1 MLSRTGTERDGLR
14 RVLVLFAAL
23 SFVGPMV
30 ASRADQPDAGLQ
42 AQLAAGEFAPA
53 IAAAQQAA
61 NPKQQD
67 AMLAQVAAAQAQAGA
82 RRLPCKPWPA
92 SATIACGPTSWQA
105 SVRAAS
111 HEWARAASTA
121 SKVPQFQP
129 LIDLITNTVATKTW
143 ADNGGTGTIAPFP
156 TGVWVDP
163 NGVLRPLMKEARTG
177 DLAALRTKI
186 QQSAGQD
193 DVRRSSPLRM
203 ISLNKLEKQIQLNAA
218 LGQGL
223 DETMKYLAGL
233 RRIEYVFV
241 YPATQSTG
249 CPGDLVVAGPAGD
262 WTTGAENRVV
272 STQTGD
278 PVVRLDDL
286 VVIFRQ
292 MMTGRDAHF
301 GCMINPRQAALKST
315 QEFLNQ
321 WSKRKIPEGAAAL
334 KAWCEQF
341 RAAVGKQDVEV
352 FGGLDPQTRA
362 ARTLVE
368 ADYRMK
374 LIGMGLEEGVPGV
387 TSYMSLIKTP
397 PKEMGVL
404 RWWFTLNYDS
414 IQTSQDHLA
423 FNIRGQGVKVES
435 ENEHLTAQGERIH
448 PGDSEPLNRQFTESF
463 TKHFDELCVKY
474 PIYAELRNLCDLA
487 LAASLVREE
496 GLADRANWHMAY
508 FGDPQAFVVER
519 GAAPKEVDS
528 VVNYRVLRDGL
539 FVAHVSGGVMVK
551 PNELVSRK
559 AIQVESAPQLQEKRP
574 TSAAKSQSS
583 DRWWWD

>member
-1 MLSRTGTERDGLR
+1 
-14 RVLVLFAAL
+14 
-23 SFVGPMV
+23 MV

-82 RRLPCKPWPA
+82 PAAAVQTVARVGDDRL
-92 SATIACGPTSWQA
+92 
-105 SVRAAS
+105 RAHILAGVGRQR
-111 HEWARAASTA
+111 HRDANG
-121 SKVPQFQP
+121 VNGQQGPQFQP

-218 LGQGL
+218 LGLGL

-519 GAAPKEVDS
+519 ARPPRKSIRWSTTASSATGCSWPRQRRGDGQAQRVGQPQGDPGRKRSAASGEAAHERGEVAGRRPL
-528 VVNYRVLRDGL
+528 VVG
-539 FVAHVSGGVMVK
+539 
-551 PNELVSRK
+551 LVSRH
-559 AIQVESAPQLQEKRP
+559 S
-574 TSAAKSQSS
+574 KSC
-583 DRWWWD
+583 